1 MRTHAGLKKLT
12 LESPRLRMA
21 ALTVCAL
28 VVAQCDV
35 QSTPRPQAFGTGFYV
50 WQRAWSESVTDSLR
64 VAAPQAGKFMV
75 LAAEMGAETISPDW
89 GVLADMAIPVTLV
102 IRVPAS
108 FARRITSDPAGRSA
122 TFLADTIRDARTRA
136 EKHGVTVADVQL
148 DYDCATSK
156 LAQYRRLLN
165 ALKEELPHTCWSITV
180 LPTWLRDDAFAPLAS
195 TVSYFVLQVHS
206 LEKPTTVDA
215 PMTLCD
221 SAKLGAY
228 LNAAGATGVPFYVA
242 LPTHGYHV
250 AFDQDGRFVALSAEG
265 PMPAWPPAYTV
276 REVTADAKTMAAV
289 VRGMRDSPPE
299 NCLGV
304 VWFRLPVE
312 TDVLNWSWPT
322 LHAVMEGRAPKIA
335 YRAETRAPDP
345 GLVEV
350 WLANTGEDSA
360 TRFVAVD
367 VRIKEHG
374 LEAYDVLNRFRV
386 IPSGKDDVVV
396 LEGPAP
402 KDSTP
407 IMIAW
412 YRMSDEKEARVVQA
426 GPVEVV
432 K

>member
-1 MRTHAGLKKLT
+1 MRTHAGLKNLF
-12 LESPRLRMA
+12 LGSSSLRLA
-21 ALTVCAL
+21 IFAVFGL

-35 QSTPRPQAFGTGFYV
+35 QPSAPPPTSSTGFYV
-50 WQRAWSESVTDSLR
+50 WQRAWSDSVTDSLR
-64 VAAPQAGKFMV
+64 VAASQASKFMI

-89 GVLADMAIPVTLV
+89 GVLAELAIPVTLV
-102 IRVPAS
+102 VRVPAS
-108 FARRITSDPAGRSA
+108 QASRITGDPADESA
-122 TFLADTIRDARTRA
+122 TLLADTIRDARTRA
-136 EKHGVTVADVQL
+136 EKRGVTVADVQI

-156 LAQYRRLLN
+156 LAQYRRLLD
-165 ALKEELPHTCWSITV
+165 ALKEELRDTRWSITV

-195 TVSYFVLQVHS
+195 AVSYFVLQVHS

-221 SAKLGAY
+221 PAKLGAY
-228 LNAAGATGVPFYVA
+228 LNAAGATGVPFFVA

-250 AFDQDGRFVALSAEG
+250 AFDRDGRFVALSAEG
-265 PMPAWPPAYTV
+265 PMPAWPPEYTV
-276 REVTADAKTMAAV
+276 REVTADAKAMAAV

-299 NCLGV
+299 NCLGI

-322 LHAVMEGRAPKIA
+322 LQAVMEGRAPMVE
-335 YRAETRAPDP
+335 YSAETRAPDP

-360 TRFVAVD
+360 ARFV
-367 VRIKEHG
+367 RMELRTSNSG
-374 LEAYDVLNRFRV
+374 LVAYDVLNRFRV

-412 YRMSDEKEARVVQA
+412 YRMSGEKEARAVQV

>member
-1 MRTHAGLKKLT
+1 VRAHAGLKEL
-12 LESPRLRMA
+12 LLGSPSLRLA
-21 ALTVCAL
+21 IFTVFAL
-28 VVAQCDV
+28 VVAQCDG
-35 QSTPRPQAFGTGFYV
+35 QPSSPPATFSTGFYV
-50 WQRAWSESVTDSLR
+50 WQRAWSDSVTDSLR

-75 LAAEMGAETISPDW
+75 LAAEMGAETISPNWDT
-89 GVLADMAIPVTLV
+89 LADMAVPVTLV

-108 FARRITSDPAGRSA
+108 HASAITKDTAGESA
-122 TFLADTIRDARTRA
+122 AFLANTIRNARNRA
-136 EKHGVTVADVQL
+136 ENHGVTVADIQL

-165 ALKEELPHTCWSITV
+165 ALKEELPDTRWSITV
-180 LPTWLRDDAFAPLAS
+180 LPTWLGDDAFAPLAS

-221 SAKLGAY
+221 PVKLGGY
-228 LNAAGATGVPFYVA
+228 LNAASATGVPFYVA

-250 AFDQDGRFVALSAEG
+250 AFDQTGRFVTLSAEG
-265 PMPAWPPAYTV
+265 PMPVWPLEYTV
-276 REVTADAKTMAAV
+276 REVTADAKAMAAV
-289 VRGMRDSPPE
+289 VQGMRDSPRK
-299 NCLGV
+299 NCLGI

-322 LHAVMEGRAPKIA
+322 LHAVIEGRAPKIA

-360 TRFVAVD
+360 TRLVLVD
-367 VRIKEHG
+367 VRIQGHG
-374 LEAYDVLNRFRV
+374 LQAYDVLNGFSV
-386 IPSGKDDVVV
+386 IPSDKDGVTV
-396 LEGPAP
+396 LEGPGP

-412 YRMSDEKEARVVQA
+412 YRMSGEKEARAVQV